1 MAKNITVKDE
11 YQKELNRI
19 KRFVKSAHK
28 RGYRFET
35 DPLPKEPK
43 NITKKSVERLRKIT
57 TKSLY
62 AKTTY
67 YDPILQQRISGSEE
81 QRLVKSRAAKSA
93 AVAKTKAHYPKYRGE
108 EVPRTKSAPSYPT
121 VDTGNEDKPNS
132 PPRATSAVAAYIE
145 NLIVSWEPN
154 SNWSDS
160 FTEVKRKD
168 KNALARIWH
177 NALDTA
183 NENGT
188 TAQLFEHLEANAE
201 EIKRLT
207 WKIIY
212 GNSGA
217 AKDED
222 YITDITAFA
231 AIIQGA
237 PLDIKS
243 AINLEDTEI
252 GMLGYENQE

>member
-19 KRFVKSAHK
+19 KRLVKSAQK

-35 DPLPKEPK
+35 DPLPKDPK

-57 TKSLY
+57 PKSLY

-67 YDPILQQRISGSEE
+67 YDPIIQQRISGSEE

-93 AVAKTKAHYPKYRGE
+93 AVTKTKAHYPKYRGE
-108 EVPRTKSAPSYPT
+108 EVPHTTSAPSYPT
-121 VDTGNEDKPNS
+121 VDTDNADKPNA
-132 PPRATSAVAAYIE
+132 PPRATSAVAAYITHI
-145 NLIVSWEPN
+145 LYSWEPLPQ
-154 SNWSDS
+154 WSDG
-160 FTEVKRKD
+160 FTEVKRND
-168 KNALARIWH
+168 KNALTRIWH

-188 TAQLFEHLEANAE
+188 TAQLFERLEANAE

-217 AKDED
+217 TKDED

-243 AINLEDTEI
+243 AINLENTEI
-252 GMLGYENQE
+252 GMLGYENPE

>member
-35 DPLPKEPK
+35 DPIPKEPK
-43 NITKKSVERLRKIT
+43 NITKKSVARLQKVT
-57 TKSLY
+57 PKSLY
-62 AKTTY
+62 AKTTF

-81 QRLVKSRAAKSA
+81 QRLIKSRAAKSA
-93 AVAKTKAHYPKYRGE
+93 AVTKAKAHYPKYRGE
-108 EVPRTKSAPSYPT
+108 EVPQTTSAPNYPT
-121 VDTGNEDKPNS
+121 VDTGNADKPNS

-145 NLIVSWEPN
+145 NLIVAWEPN

-168 KNALARIWH
+168 KNALAHIWH

-188 TAQLFEHLEANAE
+188 TAQLFERLEANAE

-243 AINLEDTEI
+243 AINLENTEI
-252 GMLGYENQE
+252 GMLGYENPE